1 MAAMT
6 PTQLTLRHLRADGY
20 VAEVVERRVPG
31 RPGTRPTTR
40 DLFGF
45 GDVLAIRPGEV
56 LLVQTTTSGNA
67 SARVR
72 KIADAELVG
81 AVREAGIGIH
91 VHGWRKDKATRRWV
105 PRIIDCS

>member
-1 MAAMT
+1 MTMT
-6 PTQLTLRHLRADGY
+6 PTQLTLRHLRAEGY

-40 DLFGF
+40 DLFGIA
-45 GDVLAIRPGEV
+45 DVLAIRPGEV

-67 SARVR
+67 AARVR
-72 KIADAELVG
+72 KIAEAPTIG
-81 AVREAGIGIH
+81 AIREAGIGIH
-91 VHGWRKDKATRRWV
+91 VHGWKKDTRTRRWV

>member
-6 PTQLTLRHLRADGY
+6 PTQLTLRYLRADGY
-20 VAEVVERRVPG
+20 VAEKVEQRIPG

-67 SARVR
+67 AARVR
-72 KIADAELVG
+72 KIAEAELVG

-91 VHGWRKDKATRRWV
+91 VHGWKQDPRTRRWV